1 MVDRNLLLTAL
12 ALFPAMAL
20 GVYAGHHLD
29 LRLKREQLVGLL
41 NGLLIASGAGLMLRY
56 LG

>member
-1 MVDRNLLLTAL
+1 
-12 ALFPAMAL
+12 MAL

-29 LRLKREQLVGLL
+29 LRLKREQLVWLL
-41 NGLLIASGAGLMLRY
+41 NMLLIASGGGLMLRY